1 MNENKTTRSSHEVL
15 IMSPNDNV
23 IQQPGTS
30 HEQWRSQLD
39 TYLDGEL
46 PADQMRALDVHLRTC
61 PSCAADALSRVQFKR
76 AIKSAGVRFT
86 PSAEFRER
94 IQKKVAA
101 KPQRSWRLGF
111 ALAGVFAVLLIAGL
125 LTTYMQRQYLRQQQF
140 YSEIADLHVS
150 TLASANPVDVVS
162 TDRHTVKPWF
172 QGKIPFTFNLPELQ
186 GTDFTL
192 VGGRVTYLGQ
202 VPGAHLIY
210 QIRKHEISV
219 FIFPEDLVSLQFGS
233 KTAKERSF
241 NLQTFKQEGLRYV
254 VFGDVAVDDIRKLS
268 EMLQS
273 AAKSS

>member
-1 MNENKTTRSSHEVL
+1 MT
-15 IMSPNDNV
+15 MSPDNSASL
-23 IQQPGTS
+23 QSGPN
-30 HEQWRSQLD
+30 HEEWRAQLD

-46 PADQMRALDVHLRTC
+46 PGDQMRALDAHLRTC
-61 PSCAADALSRVQFKR
+61 PSCAADALARVQLKR
-76 AIKSAGVRFT
+76 AVKNAGARFV
-86 PSAEFRER
+86 PSAEFRAL
-94 IQKKVAA
+94 IQKKIAA
-101 KPQRSWRLGF
+101 KPRRSWRFSF
-111 ALAGVFAVLLIAGL
+111 ALAGVFAALLVAGL
-125 LTTYMQRQYLRQQQF
+125 LTAYQQRQNLLQQQF
-140 YSEIADLHVS
+140 YGEIADLHVS

-210 QIRKHEISV
+210 QVRKHQISV
-219 FIFPEDLVSLQFGS
+219 FIFPEDLLSVRTDS

-241 NLQTFKQEGLRYV
+241 NLQIFTQEGLRYI
-254 VFGDVAVDDIRKLS
+254 VFGDVAADDIRKLS
-268 EMLQS
+268 ELLQS